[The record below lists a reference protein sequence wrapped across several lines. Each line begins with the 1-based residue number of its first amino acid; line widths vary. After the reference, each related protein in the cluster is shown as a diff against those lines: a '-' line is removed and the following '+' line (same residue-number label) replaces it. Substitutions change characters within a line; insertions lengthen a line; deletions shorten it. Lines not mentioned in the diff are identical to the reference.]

1 MICCLVF
8 NIGIGC
14 LELRYADDSRIS
26 NEYSNVE
33 NKVAD
38 DIYQRFELD
47 KLISNEL
54 LGYVNLILIN
64 DLGKYLMAG
73 TLCRVF

>member
-33 NKVAD
+33 TKW
-38 DIYQRFELD
+38 RT
-47 KLISNEL
+47 IS
-54 LGYVNLILIN
+54 IS
-64 DLGKYLMAG
+64 DLNWIS
-73 TLCRVF
+73 